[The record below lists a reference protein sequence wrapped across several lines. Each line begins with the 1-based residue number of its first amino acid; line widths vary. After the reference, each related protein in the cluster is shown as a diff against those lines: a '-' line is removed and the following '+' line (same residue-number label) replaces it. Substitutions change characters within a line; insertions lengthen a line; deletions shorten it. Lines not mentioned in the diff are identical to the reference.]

1 MKKDSKN
8 NDKSLENFDPAKHEE
23 IKELTNKAIFNFLQG
38 KLKDRN
44 AKRKDIE
51 ALTNTILEF
60 LNCFILLGYNEE
72 GEPINIISAHNQ
84 QEADS
89 LATFV
94 NKFFIQSAT
103 KD

>member
-38 KLKDRN
+38 KLKERN

-89 LATFV
+89 LATLV
-94 NKFFIQSAT
+94 NKFFIHSSS